1 MKIYIAGKIT
11 GDHDYKAKFEKAADA
26 ITQFG
31 HTPINP
37 ATAPEGL
44 TAQDYMRLSFAEIDA
59 ADMVVFLKDWT
70 DSKGASLER
79 AYCEYIKKPFM
90 SLKDF
95 INDNCKDC
103 KDCDFPLCRECVA
116 YEYNLME
123 YENNAVD

>member
-37 ATAPEGL
+37 ATSPEGL

-90 SLKDF
+90 SIKDF
-95 INDNCKDC
+95 INDNCKG
-103 KDCDFPLCRECVA
+103 CDFPLCRDGVA
-116 YEYNLME
+116 YECELME
-123 YENNAVD
+123 M